1 MRDGQSL
8 IGGDYMTRF
17 VFVTGGVV
25 SSLGKGIAS
34 ASLGAILEARGLKI
48 SMVKL
53 DPYINVDPGTMSPFQ
68 HGEVF
73 VTADGTE
80 ADLDLGHYE
89 RFVRTTTGRNS
100 NFTTGRIY
108 ERVIAKERRGDYLG
122 ATVQVI
128 PHITDE
134 IKYRIRMGAGDAD
147 VCMVEIG
154 GTVGDIESLPFL
166 EAIRQMGVELGR
178 NRVLYMHL
186 TLVPIVGGSGEI
198 KTKPTQHSVKELR
211 GIGIQPDILLCRCA
225 ISLPDEQRRKIAL
238 FTNVEERAVISG
250 VDADD
255 IYKIPMLLHEE
266 GLDDIVVDKLRL
278 DAPPTDL
285 SEWRAVVA
293 AKQNPEAVVDIG
305 MVGKYV
311 QIRDSYISLNESLMH
326 GGIKTRTRVN
336 IHYFESQD
344 IEREGPAALQN
355 MDAILVPGGFGDRG
369 IEGKI
374 QAIRFAREN
383 GIPYLGIC
391 LGMQLAIVEYARNVL
406 ALKGANSTE
415 FDRATNHPVIALI
428 TEWQDLER
436 GQQVRDEKTDLGGSM
451 RLGAQEAKLEPGSLA
466 EALYG
471 RESIFERHRHRYEFN
486 NHYLQELTAAGLKFS
501 GFSADGL
508 VEFIELPSHP
518 WFMASQFHPEFTSTP
533 RDGHPLFTGFVRAA
547 REYRAALQPGRAT
560 A

>member
-1 MRDGQSL
+1 
-8 IGGDYMTRF
+8 MTRF

-89 RFVRTTTGRNS
+89 RFVRMTAGRNS

-166 EAIRQMGVELGR
+166 EAIRQLGVELGR
-178 NRVLYMHL
+178 NQVLYMHL

-225 ISLPDEQRRKIAL
+225 HSLPDEQRRKIAL

-285 SEWRAVVA
+285 PEWRAVVA

-311 QIRDSYISLNESLMH
+311 QIRDSYISLNEALMH

-344 IEREGPAALQN
+344 IERMGPAALQN

-383 GIPYLGIC
+383 NIPYLGIC
-391 LGMQLAIVEYARNVL
+391 LGMQLAIIEYARNVL

-436 GQQVRDEKTDLGGSM
+436 GQQVRDEKSDLGGSM
-451 RLGAQEAKLEPGSLA
+451 RLGAQEAKLVPGSRA
-466 EALYG
+466 HALYG
-471 RESIFERHRHRYEFN
+471 KGSIFERHRHRYEFN
-486 NHYLQELTAAGLKFS
+486 NHYLEELAAAGLSFS

-508 VEFIELPSHP
+508 VEFIELRSHP

-533 RDGHPLFTGFVRAA
+533 RDGHPLFAGFVRAA

>member
-1 MRDGQSL
+1 MN
-8 IGGDYMTRF
+8 RF

-80 ADLDLGHYE
+80 TDLDLGHYE

-134 IKYRIRMGAGDAD
+134 IKHRIRMGAGDSD

-178 NRVLYMHL
+178 DKVLYMHL
-186 TLVPIVGGSGEI
+186 TLVPILGGAGEI

-211 GIGIQPDILLCRCA
+211 GIGIQPDILLCRCSQ
-225 ISLPDEQRRKIAL
+225 SLPDEQRRKIAL
-238 FTNVEERAVISG
+238 FTNVEERAVISA
-250 VDADD
+250 VDSDD
-255 IYKIPMLLHEE
+255 IYKIPMLLHEQD
-266 GLDDIVVDKLRL
+266 LDDIVVDKLRL
-278 DAPPTDL
+278 NAPPTDL

-344 IEREGPAALQN
+344 IERSGAAALQK

-391 LGMQLAIVEYARNVL
+391 LGMQLAIIEYARNVL

-428 TEWQDLER
+428 TEWQDLGR
-436 GQQVRDEKTDLGGSM
+436 GQQVRDEKSELGGSM
-451 RLGAQEAKLEPGSLA
+451 RLGAQEAKLKPGSLA
-466 EALYG
+466 RMLYG
-471 RESIFERHRHRYEFN
+471 KESIFERHRHRYEFN
-486 NHYLQELTAAGLKFS
+486 NHYLDELTAAGLSFS

-518 WFMASQFHPEFTSTP
+518 WFVASQFHPEFTSTP

-547 REYRAALQPGRAT
+547 REYRASLQPGRAT